1 MSKEQSA
8 AVLPTSCSSR
18 SSGGGSV
25 IHAVNATVL
34 NARRCIINE
43 SQLCAWNTG
52 LARLTLAISQ
62 KQNMLALSGKGFK
75 YTLLIKFATLVG
87 SWRVIFSSTAN
98 IQVYNII

>member
-1 MSKEQSA
+1 
-8 AVLPTSCSSR
+8 
-18 SSGGGSV
+18 V

-62 KQNMLALSGKGFK
+62 KQNKLALSTLRGKGFK
-75 YTLLIKFATLVG
+75 YMLLIKFATLVG
-87 SWRVIFSSTAN
+87 LE
-98 IQVYNII
+98 

>member
-1 MSKEQSA
+1 VQPDLCQRSSLLPA

-18 SSGGGSV
+18 SCGGGV

-62 KQNMLALSGKGFK
+62 KQNKLALSTLRGKGFK
-75 YTLLIKFATLVG
+75 YMLLIKFATLVG
-87 SWRVIFSSTAN
+87 LE
-98 IQVYNII
+98 

>member
-1 MSKEQSA
+1 
-8 AVLPTSCSSR
+8 
-18 SSGGGSV
+18 V

-62 KQNMLALSGKGFK
+62 KQNKLALSTLRGKGFK

-87 SWRVIFSSTAN
+87 FE
-98 IQVYNII
+98 